1 MTTSNSST
9 PQAVSDHQLDWN
21 DRLQDW
27 LDGDFSEGGAE
38 VEKHLMSCEICQEQ
52 LAAMQ
57 ALDTSLV
64 SELPQ
69 LRLDASFD
77 ARVFGQ
83 IDKMD
88 EARRAAARQLAEE
101 ERRRNLDALARSWR
115 RSLAFVLPGILG
127 GIALAFALAGY
138 LDASDLTAKL
148 AQQGA
153 SELGGNA
160 NVIHYLLTALLGA
173 AFGGVMARWL
183 SSAGE

>member
-1 MTTSNSST
+1 MTTSNSSS
-9 PQAVSDHQLDWN
+9 QAISDHQLDWN

-27 LDGDFSEGGAE
+27 LDGDFSESGAE
-38 VEKHLMSCEICQEQ
+38 VEQHLMTCEICQTQ

-64 SELPQ
+64 SELPKAQ
-69 LRLDASFD
+69 LDASFD
-77 ARVFGQ
+77 ARVFEQ

-101 ERRRNLDALARSWR
+101 ERRRNLDALSRSWR

-138 LDASDLTAKL
+138 LDASELTAKL
-148 AQQGA
+148 AEQGA

-160 NVIHYLLTALLGA
+160 NVIHYLLTAVLGA